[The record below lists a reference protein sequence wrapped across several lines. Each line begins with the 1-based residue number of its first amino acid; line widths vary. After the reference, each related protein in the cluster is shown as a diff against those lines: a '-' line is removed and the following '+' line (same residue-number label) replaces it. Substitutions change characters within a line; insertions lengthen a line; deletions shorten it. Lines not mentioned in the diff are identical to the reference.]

1 MVTDDEREAIK
12 RMRGTGHTH
21 QEIAD
26 ALGLK
31 RTTVAY
37 QLSKLKDTEEDNSI
51 EVIQVSSFEPKETVI
66 GFDEY
71 SFESHRVNS
80 TLYAAGSDIYE
91 MRGGVI
97 HHTSLRTPF
106 NGHDYPSLAPIFRK
120 LGQGWYRKEVDEI
133 PQKLVGLQKSFFKD
147 AFETINIFCEKY
159 KFDLHSFNDYISTEY
174 YGAIEGLPHLP
185 QFIPKKDIKKFLRK
199 LSTRSSRSNRP
210 WMIEDNYPSRR
221 GIGTKEKVELLRY
234 IVNTDF
240 TTDALGGRFRA
251 GISNLKKLFEIKD
264 YSHPPRKNQYGA
276 YEQRPHHLEEFGIP
290 IPMVE
295 YYKSRRIEEVD
306 VIKVRE
312 EGIESAEELR
322 KIRESGAGSKGNYD
336 SMQEHGINFK
346 TFEVYKEC
354 RSFAESLIKPG
365 APQHRDS
372 TTKYRARGKYY
383 NGIRKSLKSGGRKGL
398 GKILQLSVK
407 PPSNQW
413 ETSGGGIF
421 LRQSKLPLARKIGSQ
436 RIRDGARIRLEPQE
450 IFDDNFIQLADQME
464 ELNLEWTRKNYDW
477 LKSQE
482 SSSIKHIAKF
492 PSPRAARLFD
502 TISLSVT
509 HHMLLESLLNSYRRE
524 SSSPGPDIRDAKG
537 IHLLLQKKPF
547 TEICVSNL
555 EGGFVERFEH
565 GKPFLDTSKFKDLNT
580 NASELN
586 TEIISAINRNSVKDT
601 LTKAWTRFEASSKE
615 LWARDLEEALPTNGQ
630 VAVRMV
636 DEMTKLVKFTP
647 AMTKDLHLAR
657 QLRNDVIHGENPRE
671 EIKPKHVRRVLEATE
686 KIIGKLN

>member
-12 RMRGTGHTH
+12 RMRGSGHTH

-26 ALGLK
+26 ALSLK

-51 EVIQVSSFEPKETVI
+51 KVIQVSSFEPKETVI

-133 PQKLVGLQKSFFKD
+133 PPQLVGLQKSFFKD
-147 AFETINIFCEKY
+147 AFGRINTFCEKY

-185 QFIPKKDIKKFLRK
+185 QFIAKKDIKKFLRK
-199 LSTRSSRSNRP
+199 LSTRSPRNDRP
-210 WMIEDNYPSRR
+210 WMKEDNYPSRL

-234 IVNTDF
+234 IVDTDF
-240 TTDALGGRFRA
+240 TTNMLRERFSA
-251 GISNLKKLFEIKD
+251 GISNLNKLFEIKD
-264 YSHPPRKNQYGA
+264 YSHPPTKNQWGQ

-290 IPMVE
+290 IPMAE
-295 YYKSRRIEEVD
+295 YYKSRGIEEED
-306 VIKVRE
+306 VIKVRK
-312 EGIESAEELR
+312 EGIETAEELR
-322 KIRESGAGSKGNYD
+322 KIRESGAGSKSSYD
-336 SMQEHGINFK
+336 EMQKHGINFK

-354 RSFAESLIKPG
+354 RSIAYSLISP
-365 APQHRDS
+365 PNLDNMNQHERMR
-372 TTKYRARGKYY
+372 YF
-383 NGIRKSLKSGGRKGL
+383 NGIRNSLKSGGRKGI
-398 GKILQLSVK
+398 GKILQVGVQ
-407 PPSNQW
+407 PSGKQW
-413 ETSGGGIF
+413 DGGEGIF

-436 RIRDGARIRLEPQE
+436 RIWNGKKIRLEPQE

-477 LKSQE
+477 LKSQD

-524 SSSPGPDIRDAKG
+524 SSSPGPDIGDAKG

-580 NASELN
+580 NVSELN
-586 TEIISAINRNSVKDT
+586 TEIVSAINRNSLKDT

-615 LWARDLEEALPTNGQ
+615 LWARDLEEPLPTNGQ

-636 DEMTKLVKFTP
+636 DEMAKLVKFTP

-657 QLRNDVIHGENPRE
+657 QLRNDVIHGDEPRE

-686 KIIGKLN
+686 KIIKKLIG

>member
-1 MVTDDEREAIK
+1 MVTDDERGAIK
-12 RMRGTGHTH
+12 RMRGSGHTH

-37 QLSKLKDTEEDNSI
+37 QLNKLKDTEVDNSI
-51 EVIQVSSFEPKETVI
+51 EVIQVSSFKPKETVI

-97 HHTSLRTPF
+97 HHTTLRTPF
-106 NGHDYPSLAPIFRK
+106 NGHDYPSLAPILRK

-133 PQKLVGLQKSFFKD
+133 PLILIGLQKSFFKD
-147 AFETINIFCEKY
+147 AFNQINTFCEKY
-159 KFDLHSFNDYISTEY
+159 KFDLQSFNDYISTEY
-174 YGAIEGLPHLP
+174 YGAIKGLPNLP
-185 QFIPKKDIKKFLRK
+185 QFIPKKDIKKFLRR
-199 LSTRSSRSNRP
+199 LSTRSPRGRAP
-210 WMIEDNYPSRR
+210 WSVEENYTSQL
-221 GIGTKEKVELLRY
+221 GIGTEEKVELLLY
-234 IVNTDF
+234 IVKTNF
-240 TTDALGGRFRA
+240 TTDMLRERFSS
-251 GISNLKKLFEIKD
+251 GISNLNKLFEIKD
-264 YSHPPRKNQYGA
+264 YSPNDPPRKNHWGQ

-290 IPMVE
+290 LPMVE
-295 YYKSRRIEEVD
+295 YYKSRGIEEED
-306 VIKVRE
+306 VIKVRK
-312 EGIESAEELR
+312 EGIETAEELR
-322 KIRESGAGSKGNYD
+322 KIRESGAGSKSSYD
-336 SMQEHGINFK
+336 EMQKHGINFK

-354 RSFAESLIKPG
+354 QNFAFSLIGPPNLNKMDHL
-365 APQHRDS
+365 QRMRYFN
-372 TTKYRARGKYY
+372 K
-383 NGIRKSLKSGGRKGL
+383 IRNSLKSGGRKGI
-398 GKILQLSVK
+398 GKILQVGV
-407 PPSNQW
+407 PPSGTRW
-413 ETSGGGIF
+413 DHGEGIF

-436 RIRDGARIRLEPQE
+436 RISKGRSITLKPQE
-450 IFDDNFIQLADQME
+450 IFDDNFIQLANQME

-477 LKSQE
+477 LKKQDLE
-482 SSSIKHIAKF
+482 SIKNFSKF
-492 PSPRAARLFD
+492 PSPRAAGLFD
-502 TISLSVT
+502 TINQSPT
-509 HHMLLESLLNSYRRE
+509 HHMLLESLLDSYRRN
-524 SSSPGPDIRDAKG
+524 SSTPGPDIRFTSA
-537 IHLLLQKKPF
+537 IHKLLQGKPF

-565 GKPFLDTSKFKDLNT
+565 GKPFLDTSKFKDLDT

-615 LWARDLEEALPTNGQ
+615 LWTRDLEEPLPTNGQ

-657 QLRNDVIHGENPRE
+657 QLRNDVIHGDNPRE

-686 KIIGKLN
+686 KIIRKLN

>member
-12 RMRGTGHTH
+12 RMRGSGHTH

-133 PQKLVGLQKSFFKD
+133 PLKLVGLQKSFFKD
-147 AFETINIFCEKY
+147 AFGRINIFCEKY
-159 KFDLHSFNDYISTEY
+159 KFDLQSFNDYISTEY

-185 QFIPKKDIKKFLRK
+185 QFIAKKDIKKFLRK
-199 LSTRSSRSNRP
+199 LSTRTQRNDSP
-210 WMIEDNYPSRR
+210 WMIEDNYPSRL

-234 IVNTDF
+234 IVDTDF
-240 TTDALGGRFRA
+240 TTNMLRERFSA
-251 GISNLKKLFEIKD
+251 GISNLNKLFEIKD
-264 YSHPPRKNQYGA
+264 YSNPPIKNHWGQY
-276 YEQRPHHLEEFGIP
+276 EERPHHLEEFGIP

-295 YYKSRRIEEVD
+295 YYKSRGIEEED
-306 VIKVRE
+306 VIKVRK
-312 EGIESAEELR
+312 EGIETAEELR
-322 KIRESGAGSKGNYD
+322 KIRESGAGSKSGYD
-336 SMQEHGINFK
+336 EMQKHGINFK

-354 RSFAESLIKPG
+354 QSFAQSLISPPNLDKMNQLERVRYFNP
-365 APQHRDS
+365 
-372 TTKYRARGKYY
+372 
-383 NGIRKSLKSGGRKGL
+383 IRNSLKSGGRKGI
-398 GKILQLSVK
+398 GKILQVGVQ
-407 PPSNQW
+407 PSGNRW
-413 ETSGGGIF
+413 DGGEGIF
-421 LRQSKLPLARKIGSQ
+421 LKQSKLPLARKIGSK
-436 RIRDGARIRLEPQE
+436 RIGNGKRIRLEPLE
-450 IFDDNFIQLADQME
+450 ILDDNFIQLADQME

-509 HHMLLESLLNSYRRE
+509 HHMLLESLLNSYRGE

-565 GKPFLDTSKFKDLNT
+565 GRPFLDTSKFKDLNT
-580 NASELN
+580 NSSEIN
-586 TEIISAINRNSVKDT
+586 TDIISAINRNSVKDT

-615 LWARDLEEALPTNGQ
+615 LWARDLEEPLPTNGQ

-686 KIIGKLN
+686 KIIRKLN